1 MLKKDFCRRLLFIV
15 LSALFSSSIVFA
27 TGMGIVKFQGK
38 VMELD
43 LKKNTMIANERPVL
57 WDQNTIFYNPKGV
70 PITPDKLKNK
80 AWVYIEGVSDV
91 VNKRVLAQKIYLIP
105 KYIYQKER
113 NHYPF
118 MDGEGD

>member
-1 MLKKDFCRRLLFIV
+1 MVKKGSHRRLLFIV
-15 LSALFSSSIVFA
+15 FSALFFSSIGIA
-27 TGMGIVKFQGK
+27 AEMGIVKFQGK

-57 WDQNTIFYNPKGV
+57 WDQNTIFYNPKGI

>member
-1 MLKKDFCRRLLFIV
+1 MLKKGSRKRLLFIV
-15 LSALFSSSIVFA
+15 FSTLFFSSIIIA
-27 TGMGIVKFQGK
+27 AEMGIVKFQGK

-43 LKKNTMIANERPVL
+43 LKKNTMIANERTVL

-91 VNKRVLAQKIYLIP
+91 VNKRILAQKIYLIP
-105 KYIYQKER
+105 KYIYKKER
-113 NHYPF
+113 GHYPF